1 MPLMRLVSIPGLS
14 LSSSQILR
22 LSLLMDRSH
31 PVRRRRVLH
40 VGPLKGNLL
49 GVDWLYRLVMCS
61 VPDGDA
67 ILALSRTLRS
77 RARLYLGRSHVLSR
91 ICSKARST
99 PEAVP

>member
-40 VGPLKGNLL
+40 AGPLKGNLL

-67 ILALSRTLRS
+67 ILA
-77 RARLYLGRSHVLSR
+77 
-91 ICSKARST
+91 
-99 PEAVP
+99 P